1 MLVVRALKMFIPSNL
16 ISKIE
21 LNTVLEEFRKYSV
34 LSVTADLFDTRIFN
48 SEKQYELRSMEIN
61 RYLRTGT
68 SIGLRQFYLDN
79 VDTIFESIFKQSF
92 ILNIPHIKTIKGV
105 FELMHFI
112 INSDIEEFE
121 EIFTSKI
128 DKSDIELMYNK
139 INSIVDKD
147 GKIKDNASNTL
158 KEIRKKLRNLE
169 SRQDKVINESISKYS
184 NILMSDRI
192 T

>member
-1 MLVVRALKMFIPSNL
+1 MFIPSNL

-79 VDTIFESIFKQSF
+79 LFGHIVLENLLHCGAESALLNDRATNYKSGPDNISLKDSIFYF
-92 ILNIPHIKTIKGV
+92 
-105 FELMHFI
+105 
-112 INSDIEEFE
+112 
-121 EIFTSKI
+121 
-128 DKSDIELMYNK
+128 
-139 INSIVDKD
+139 
-147 GKIKDNASNTL
+147 
-158 KEIRKKLRNLE
+158 
-169 SRQDKVINESISKYS
+169 SISLFY
-184 NILMSDRI
+184 L
-192 T
+192 